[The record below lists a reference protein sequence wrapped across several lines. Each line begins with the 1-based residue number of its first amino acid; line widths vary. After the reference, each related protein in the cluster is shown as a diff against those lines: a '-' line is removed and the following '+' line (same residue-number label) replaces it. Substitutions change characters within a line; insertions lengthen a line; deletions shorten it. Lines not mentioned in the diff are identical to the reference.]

1 MQKTKSLNRFWPML
15 LLSLCSALL
24 GAWSVYILL
33 RYVPRSGPAIVEVAR
48 TLDARP
54 RESSPAVPPE
64 RLRAASAEYTQSEQ
78 NNIAVYEDTNQAVV
92 NITALKESQL
102 FNWFFGPIP
111 QKDEAIGSGSIID
124 GKGYVLTNNHVIRNA
139 SKLLLT
145 LYDGTQFEGE
155 IAGSD
160 PENDL
165 AIVRFDPKGRRLSTI
180 SFVENGTLQVGQKVF
195 AIGNPYGFERTL
207 TVGIVSGL
215 GRPIQNE
222 NGLIIQDMIQTDAS
236 INPGNSGG
244 PLLNSAGKMI
254 GVNSSIYSPTG
265 SSVGLGFAV
274 PIRTIKR
281 VLPDLIR
288 YGEVRRGWIDIQV
301 IPLFAQLVRY
311 SRLPVAKGLLVSQ
324 VARGSEAEKAG
335 LRGGRRD
342 QAVRSGNRLIYLG
355 GDIITQI
362 DGVDVDSMADL
373 YSALEPTRPGDEV
386 VLTVVPSGR
395 RSAASKK
402 LRVKLS
408 NRKRRKR

>member
-1 MQKTKSLNRFWPML
+1 MQKGKHSITQML
-15 LLSLCSALL
+15 GLSLCSALL

-33 RYVPRSGPAIVEVAR
+33 RYTPRPAIVEVAQS
-48 TLDARP
+48 LDVRP
-54 RESSPAVPPE
+54 RDSSPAPD
-64 RLRAASAEYTQSEQ
+64 RLRAAAYTQSEE
-78 NNIAVYEDTNQAVV
+78 NNIAVYEETNQAVV
-92 NITALKESQL
+92 NITALKEARL
-102 FNWFFGPIP
+102 FFNWFFEPIP
-111 QKDEAIGSGSIID
+111 RRDEAIGSGSIID
-124 GKGYVLTNNHVIRNA
+124 AKGYVLTNNHVIQNA
-139 SKLLLT
+139 AKLLLT

-180 SFVENGTLQVGQKVF
+180 SFVENGALQVGQKVF

-244 PLLNSAGKMI
+244 PLLNSAGRMI

-342 QAVRSGNRLIYLG
+342 QAVRSGSRLIYLG

-386 VLTVVPSGR
+386 VLTVVQSGR
-395 RSAASKK
+395 TAPKK
-402 LRVKLS
+402 LRVRLS
-408 NRKRRKR
+408 NRKRKS

>member
-1 MQKTKSLNRFWPML
+1 MQKAKNSIHFWQML
-15 LLSLCSALL
+15 LLSFCSALL
-24 GAWSVYILL
+24 GAWSVYIVM
-33 RYVPRSGPAIVEVAR
+33 RYLPHNDSAITEVAQN
-48 TLDARP
+48 LDAQQSV
-54 RESSPAVPPE
+54 SSP
-64 RLRAASAEYTQSEQ
+64 RLQSPDHLRSVNSEYTQNEQ
-78 NNIAVYEDTNQAVV
+78 NNIAVYEETNQAVV
-92 NITALKESQL
+92 NITALKKKQF
-102 FNWFFGPIP
+102 FNWFFEPIP
-111 QKDEAIGSGSIID
+111 RRDEAIGSGSIID
-124 GKGYVLTNNHVIRNA
+124 GKGYVLTNNHVIQNA

-165 AIVRFDPKGRRLSTI
+165 AIVRFDPKGRRLRAI

-274 PIRTIKR
+274 PISTIKR

-288 YGEVRRGWIDIQV
+288 YGEVLRGWIDIQV
-301 IPLFAQLVRY
+301 IPLFPQLVRY
-311 SRLPVAKGLLVSQ
+311 SRLPVEKGLLVSQ

-342 QAVRSGNRLIYLG
+342 QAVRSGSRLIYLG

-386 VLTVVPSGR
+386 VLTVMQ
-395 RSAASKK
+395 RSASKK
-402 LRVKLS
+402 IRVKLS
-408 NRKRRKR
+408 NRKRRS